1 MPGVSL
7 KQCSWTNG
15 GRKVLAGT
23 LSHATRRALGALS
36 LLWIAAALGTW
47 PVNAY
52 AKDCFDQAA
61 ATYQAHGVGAPLLRA
76 IARAESD
83 MRPDAVNNSHSRL
96 TGTRDIGLMQ
106 INTGWLPRLARFGIT
121 EAQLFEPCTNIHVGA
136 WILADAFSRHG
147 ASWNAVGAYNAA
159 CSQLR
164 GEACTRARA
173 RYAWRVYRRLDATEA
188 ASPRHR
194 QPAPPPP
201 GGLFSVAQARAS
213 GADEAGRPAEAGR

>member
-1 MPGVSL
+1 
-7 KQCSWTNG
+7 
-15 GRKVLAGT
+15 VLAGT
-23 LSHATRRALGALS
+23 LPLATRRALCALPLLLLAGAMGGS
-36 LLWIAAALGTW
+36 
-47 PVNAY
+47 PRNAH

-83 MRPDAVNNSHSRL
+83 MRPDAVNNTHSRL

-106 INTGWLPRLARFGIT
+106 INTGWLPRLARFGIN
-121 EAQLFEPCTNIHVGA
+121 EAHLFEPCTNIHVGA

-147 ASWNAVGAYNAA
+147 ANWNAVGAYNAA

-173 RYAWRVYRRLDATEA
+173 RYAWRVYRRLDTKEA
-188 ASPRHR
+188 ERPRHQ
-194 QPAPPPP
+194 QPAPPAP

-213 GADEAGRPAEAGR
+213 GADEGGRPAEAAK